1 MATTL
6 DRPPAATKVVPD
18 QRIVLR
24 GVSWGTYRALLADF
38 VDCQTPRFVFDR
50 GTLEIVVTL
59 SSGHEETKRT
69 IEFLIDLV
77 AGGLGIDV
85 MRVGGMT
92 FHRADIE
99 RGFEPD
105 SCYYIQHLPEVRG
118 REQIAPAIDP
128 PPDLVIE
135 IDVTRDS
142 LPKLPLFAEFGIPEV
157 WRHDGERVIIH
168 VLQADGYQESA
179 ASQALPAL
187 TSETIN
193 RFLAEAQ
200 IQGSS
205 EWMLSVLAWARQHR
219 VPDQRLPS
227 P

>member
-6 DRPPAATKVVPD
+6 ERPPAARQTVPTE
-18 QRIVLR
+18 RVVLR
-24 GVSWGTYRALLADF
+24 GVSWGTYQALLADF
-38 VDCQTPRFVFDR
+38 VDCRTPRFVYDR

-77 AGGLGIDV
+77 AGGLGLDV
-85 MRVGGMT
+85 RRVGGMT

-105 SCYYIQHLPEVRG
+105 SCYYIQHLPEIG
-118 REQIAPAIDP
+118 RHGEIDP
-128 PPDLVIE
+128 TINPAPDLVIE

-142 LPKLPLFAEFGIPEV
+142 LPKLPLFAEFDIPEV
-157 WRHDGERVIIH
+157 WRHDGERVTIH
-168 VLQADGYQESA
+168 VLQVDGYQESA
-179 ASQALPAL
+179 ASRALPPL
-187 TSETIN
+187 TSEAIN
-193 RFLAEAQ
+193 RFLTDALA
-200 IQGSS
+200 QGSS
-205 EWMLSVLAWARQHR
+205 DWMASVLAWARQ
-219 VPDQRLPS
+219 QRGPNERPPS